1 MKNKKSKNKL
11 KNTCKLW
18 KMLLSLH
25 PVWSVLSCL
34 VEMNSN
40 GFINQ

>member
-25 PVWSVLSCL
+25 PVWSVYICDENKITPTDL
-34 VEMNSN
+34 
-40 GFINQ
+40 